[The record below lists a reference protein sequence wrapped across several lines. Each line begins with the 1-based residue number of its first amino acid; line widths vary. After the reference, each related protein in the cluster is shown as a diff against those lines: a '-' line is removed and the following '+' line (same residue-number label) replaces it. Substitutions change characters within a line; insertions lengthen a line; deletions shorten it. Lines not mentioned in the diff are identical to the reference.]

1 MRFIVCFIILNT
13 FCAFGQVD
21 QPINYFDEI
30 FFHEDESF
38 KRDTLFENLSEC
50 SNNIFLEY
58 LEDRNYYISC
68 LQKKLSLIDSLILL
82 QPKNTILYYYKI
94 KIISKLDS
102 YNSYSTSIES
112 DFDIIY
118 QKFPTVSFI
127 NYAIFDSYLYKRGY
141 FKNNPLNF
149 CNKTKFHLQEA
160 IKYNSDTNQISK
172 LLLEEIY
179 MEENYFD
186 SLYDFHNR
194 YNICQKALQYDSTN
208 SEIHQKFAEIYEH
221 FGCLEEAENHYKLF
235 IYFKY
240 QKYYRDYFKK
250 NFNEYNLR
258 INENGERK
266 FGAISF
272 NFELSHFFS
281 ENSKKLKQI
290 QIFNPSFLFYKLN
303 INDFRFRIHKED
315 SIYFNYTNIPY
326 VYHPLN
332 FEILDSLNTLMLIG
346 NDSDFIP
353 EIPRSLLNLK
363 SLKKIVLHLYF
374 PKSEIEFI
382 KKNYP
387 NIELVYDDLF
397 VDEKSVIKERS
408 YFYEKLN
415 NAGIFKY

>member
-38 KRDTLFENLSEC
+38 KKDTLFENLSEC
-50 SNNIFLEY
+50 SNNIFLEN
-58 LEDRNYYISC
+58 LDDRNYYISC

-112 DFDIIY
+112 DFDSIY

-141 FKNNPLNF
+141 LKNNPLNF

-160 IKYNSDTNQISK
+160 IKYNSDINQISK

-179 MEENYFD
+179 MEEIYFD
-186 SLYDFHNR
+186 SLNDFHNR

-221 FGCLEEAENHYKLF
+221 FGCMEEAEKHYKLF
-235 IYFKY
+235 IYYKY

-250 NFNEYNLR
+250 NFYENNL
-258 INENGERK
+258 IIDNNGPPE

-281 ENSKKLKQI
+281 ENSKKIKQI
-290 QIFNPSFLFYKLN
+290 QIVNPSFLFNKLYF
-303 INDFRFRIHKED
+303 NDYRSRIHKED
-315 SIYFNYTNIPY
+315 SIYFNYTNLPY
-326 VYHPLN
+326 VYNPIN
-332 FEILDSLNTLMLIG
+332 FETLDSLNTLILSG
-346 NDSDFIP
+346 NDYDFIP
-353 EIPRSLLNLK
+353 EIPRSLLSLK
-363 SLKKIVLHLYF
+363 SLKQIDIKIYLLR
-374 PKSEIEFI
+374 SEIEFI

-387 NIELVYDDLF
+387 NIELIYIDRWIL
-397 VDEKSVIKERS
+397 EKFGIEERK
-408 YFYEKLN
+408 YFY
-415 NAGIFKY
+415 GW